1 VVGLLGTDDFRR
13 WPEYGCGVS
22 MTGGGVIFG
31 ARGTRAI
38 VGQLNT
44 IDGVRAGMAVDK
56 GKMFTSDLVTNAA
69 LPAASKAVYNTSFAI
84 ISYVL
89 EGV

>member
-1 VVGLLGTDDFRR
+1 
-13 WPEYGCGVS
+13 
-22 MTGGGVIFG
+22 
-31 ARGTRAI
+31 
-38 VGQLNT
+38 LNT

>member
-1 VVGLLGTDDFRR
+1 
-13 WPEYGCGVS
+13 
-22 MTGGGVIFG
+22 
-31 ARGTRAI
+31 
-38 VGQLNT
+38 
-44 IDGVRAGMAVDK
+44 MAVDK